1 MVPSPHSRG
10 VTRATRQRQD
20 GGVGTDILMLS
31 DVAPP
36 PVWTMHTTAGGVIVD
51 GMGPTSRV
59 PRLRVLSHR
68 RHLGTRRRVG
78 RPSGPLAE
86 RWTTVDGVEVF
97 YRESIPSPDAP
108 VMMHLHGFGL
118 SGRYLLPTAERLAG
132 EFHTLVPDLPG
143 FGRSGRAL
151 HPLDVPDLAA
161 AAAAFMDDRELE
173 SATLVGN
180 SMGCPVIFEF
190 ARQNPDRIDRAILV
204 SPAGGLHNQP
214 LQRAITQLARDG
226 VREPT
231 RLMPVAVP
239 DYLRFGVPS
248 TLRLFRALT
257 QFPALERMLQL
268 EVPTLV
274 VVGDRDP
281 LMPTPARIREIA
293 NQYDALAAL
302 VVIEGAA
309 HAINFSHPGELANV
323 IRLFMADQPIVDD
336 ESSPGRARAYEFHRG
351 ARLPHRDA
359 QDRSPSVEQ
368 GLEEQHEGAR
378 GAREQALQSEG
389 PPPQPDAIPSDQAHP
404 SEEQDR
410 RPESG

>member
-10 VTRATRQRQD
+10 VTRATRQGRD
-20 GGVGTDILMLS
+20 GGAGTDTLMPGE
-31 DVAPP
+31 VAPP
-36 PVWTMHTTAGGVIVD
+36 PVWTMPTTAGGVILD

-59 PRLRVLSHR
+59 PRLRIPSHR

-86 RWTTVDGVEVF
+86 QWTTVDGVEVF

-118 SGRYLLPTAERLAG
+118 SGRYLVPTAERLAG

-151 HPLDVPDLAA
+151 QPLDVPDLAA

-180 SMGCPVIFEF
+180 SMGCPVICEF

-231 RLMPVAVP
+231 GLMPVAVP

-257 QFPALERMLQL
+257 QFPALERLLQL

-293 NQYDALAAL
+293 NQ
-302 VVIEGAA
+302 
-309 HAINFSHPGELANV
+309 
-323 IRLFMADQPIVDD
+323 
-336 ESSPGRARAYEFHRG
+336 
-351 ARLPHRDA
+351 
-359 QDRSPSVEQ
+359 
-368 GLEEQHEGAR
+368 
-378 GAREQALQSEG
+378 
-389 PPPQPDAIPSDQAHP
+389 
-404 SEEQDR
+404 
-410 RPESG
+410 

>member
-10 VTRATRQRQD
+10 VTRATRQCHD

-86 RWTTVDGVEVF
+86 RWTTVGGVEVF

-257 QFPALERMLQL
+257 
-268 EVPTLV
+268 
-274 VVGDRDP
+274 
-281 LMPTPARIREIA
+281 
-293 NQYDALAAL
+293 
-302 VVIEGAA
+302 
-309 HAINFSHPGELANV
+309 
-323 IRLFMADQPIVDD
+323 
-336 ESSPGRARAYEFHRG
+336 
-351 ARLPHRDA
+351 
-359 QDRSPSVEQ
+359 
-368 GLEEQHEGAR
+368 
-378 GAREQALQSEG
+378 
-389 PPPQPDAIPSDQAHP
+389 
-404 SEEQDR
+404 
-410 RPESG
+410 

>member
-10 VTRATRQRQD
+10 VTRATRHSQD
-20 GGVGTDILMLS
+20 GVVGHDKLVLS

-36 PVWTMHTTAGGVIVD
+36 PVWTMHMTAGGVIVD
-51 GMGPTSRV
+51 GMGPTSV

-86 RWTTVDGVEVF
+86 HWTTVGGVEVF

-118 SGRYLLPTAERLAG
+118 SGRYLVPTAERLAG

-143 FGRSGRAL
+143 FGRSGRSL

-161 AAAAFMDDRELE
+161 AAAAFLDDRELK

-180 SMGCPVIFEF
+180 SMGCPVICEF

-214 LQRAITQLARDG
+214 LQRAISQLARDG

-231 RLMPVAVP
+231 ALMSVAVP

-257 QFPALERMLQL
+257 QFPALERLLQL

-281 LMPTPARIREIA
+281 LMPSPARIREIA

-323 IRLFMADQPIVDD
+323 IRLFMADEPIVDD
-336 ESSPGRARAYEFHRG
+336 ENSPGRARAYEFHRG

-359 QDRSPSVEQ
+359 QDRGPSVEK
-368 GLEEQHEGAR
+368 GLQEQHEGAG
-378 GAREQALQSEG
+378 GAREQALQAEG
-389 PPPQPDAIPSDQAHP
+389 PPPQPDAIPGDEADP
-404 SEEQDR
+404 GEEQDR

>member
-1 MVPSPHSRG
+1 
-10 VTRATRQRQD
+10 
-20 GGVGTDILMLS
+20 VGL
-31 DVAPP
+31 
-36 PVWTMHTTAGGVIVD
+36 
-51 GMGPTSRV
+51 
-59 PRLRVLSHR
+59 
-68 RHLGTRRRVG
+68 
-78 RPSGPLAE
+78 LAE
-86 RWTTVDGVEVF
+86 HWTTVKDVPVF
-97 YRESIPSPDAP
+97 YRESVPSPEAP

-118 SGRYLLPTAERLAG
+118 SGRYLVPTAERLAG

-151 HPLDVPDLAA
+151 TPLDVPDMADAA
-161 AAAAFMDDRELE
+161 ADFLDDRKVEV
-173 SATLVGN
+173 ATLVGN
-180 SMGCPVIFEF
+180 SMGCPVICEF
-190 ARQNPDRIDRAILV
+190 ARHHPDRIDRAILV

-214 LQRAITQLARDG
+214 LQRAMVQLARDG

-257 QFPALERMLQL
+257 QFPALERLLEL

-281 LMPTPARIREIA
+281 LMPSPARIKEIA
-293 NQYDALAAL
+293 TQYDALAAL

-323 IRLFMADQPIVDD
+323 IRLFMADEPIVDD
-336 ESSPGRARAYEFHRG
+336 ESSPGRARSYEFHRG

-359 QDRSPSVEQ
+359 QDPGPSVEQ

-378 GAREQALQSEG
+378 GAREQGLQAEA
-389 PPPQPDAIPSDQAHP
+389 PPPEPDAVPRDEADAG
-404 SEEQDR
+404 EEQDR
-410 RPESG
+410 RPEPG

>member
-10 VTRATRQRQD
+10 VTRATRQGRD
-20 GGVGTDILMLS
+20 GGAGTDTLMLGE
-31 DVAPP
+31 VAPP
-36 PVWTMHTTAGGVIVD
+36 PVWTMPATAGGVILN

-59 PRLRVLSHR
+59 PRLRVPSHR

-86 RWTTVDGVEVF
+86 QWTTVDGVEVF

-118 SGRYLLPTAERLAG
+118 SGRYLVPTAERLAG
-132 EFHTLVPDLPG
+132 EFHTL
-143 FGRSGRAL
+143 
-151 HPLDVPDLAA
+151 VPDLAA

-180 SMGCPVIFEF
+180 SMGCPVICEF

-214 LQRAITQLARDG
+214 LQRAISQLARDG

-257 QFPALERMLQL
+257 QFPALERLLQL

-323 IRLFMADQPIVDD
+323 IRLFMADEPIIDD

-351 ARLPHRDA
+351 ARLLHRDA
-359 QDRSPSVEQ
+359 QDRGPSVEK

-378 GAREQALQSEG
+378 GAREQGLQAET
-389 PPPQPDAIPSDQAHP
+389 PPAQPDAIPRDEADP
-404 SEEQDR
+404 GEEQDR
-410 RPESG
+410 GPQSS